1 MSGQSRRREPAVVGE
16 GRRQQLDVRAG
27 VGGSVCVGGRYGIF
41 PGAAGQVKLFFI
53 PMTTTPSCPL
63 LDSS

>member
-1 MSGQSRRREPAVVGE
+1 MVGE